1 MVGLTG
7 KCRRGSA
14 LDKPDF
20 FLGLPK
26 AVLSPDRKGGWK
38 IWKPG
43 CPRKTGPARADSSS
57 LQPTS
62 WPRQVTSKKSTGSL
76 FYCFTPRN
84 LECHRW
90 LCFDRNLLHTQI
102 YKISESKFLKQQ
114 VPLFFLLRAC
124 VFYLVFRA
132 PHCRTSISWSQNLG
146 RERRSAEFLSEQ
158 HHTAGPAL
166 EFNLRT
172 RKFKIESTKFKIEN
186 RKFKNVNWNFTPG
199 KKNPNSTTLL
209 YDFFFWKIWQRYEYY
224 KNHLFLFVVTLFS

>member
-20 FLGLPK
+20 FFGLPK
-26 AVLSPDRKGGWK
+26 AVLSPDREGGWK

-90 LCFDRNLLHTQI
+90 LCFDRNLLYTQI
-102 YKISESKFLKQQ
+102 YKISESKSLKTASTSLFLAQGLCFLFGVLGTSLQ
-114 VPLFFLLRAC
+114 ELHFLVPK
-124 VFYLVFRA
+124 
-132 PHCRTSISWSQNLG
+132 LG
-146 RERRSAEFLSEQ
+146 
-158 HHTAGPAL
+158 
-166 EFNLRT
+166 
-172 RKFKIESTKFKIEN
+172 K
-186 RKFKNVNWNFTPG
+186 G
-199 KKNPNSTTLL
+199 KKVSRVLKWAASHSRPSFGIQT
-209 YDFFFWKIWQRYEYY
+209 
-224 KNHLFLFVVTLFS
+224 